1 MQKSISK
8 DLKNIIDKMY
18 QHRGWLLAVS
28 VIVVFI
34 TTYLLILPAFT
45 LEKDEAAKQG
55 GIDVPSVEQTVSVD
69 EDAAEND
76 EAVDPEASPEQNEAT
91 MPAEVE
97 SNDAD
102 GADDSIEAPAVSSEV
117 DSLKFEGDKYTVSVI
132 DNRSALPGNTEV
144 KVSEIDKK
152 TDSNTYKQYYDDA
165 LKAVQD
171 DESGS
176 NVTSFSFARIYD
188 ISLVADGEEIKNP
201 DDAVSVRIEYD
212 KELGKYMSV
221 GDRDNLRVVHFAE
234 NKNTG
239 EIEPEL
245 LDKENIEVNT
255 DKKDNLT
262 DTTFETEGFSVFA
275 IVYTVDFSYSVDGE
289 TFDYSIDG
297 DSSVSLRFLLQSLNV
312 INDDEDTDVN
322 ELDLFMNEIDT
333 VEFTDSELIGIEKAD
348 TEEGEA
354 ADWTLTSLKPFDTEE
369 SLTIT
374 MKNGDVFEVKV
385 TDAQEISDASTV
397 DVNKTYIISYQ
408 DNNGYHVL
416 KTDGSVETFT
426 NSQAFINTGGGM
438 DRLGS
443 DYQWTFYYV
452 FTEKDRETSMN
463 YTYYFI
469 RPVTDKTKTIA
480 LNEVGEDLI
489 QTGTNN
495 VAVIPQAGGGFVF
508 LGYNH
513 SEGTHI
519 ELGYSNGSFES
530 FNHDAEPDESNIIRI
545 FEQEPLA
552 RYSFTVKTDDA
563 DKGMVSGRNEAGTVL
578 ENVSQFIAQTND
590 GKKNNNQ
597 IRAVTVNHSD
607 GQGHNKWIFDY
618 WDLDG
623 EKLNNVGATIQAGT
637 IDIPKNGSVLTAHF
651 KQNPAYIVPDSEKE
665 GTDIESMRAWL
676 TELKNRN
683 VPLNADGTK
692 KTAEV
697 YDYENRVYR
706 VDLTAQSS
714 LTTFDGTID
723 LGFMIDVSGSMQFP
737 SELHDSSAVTGLRD
751 LSTINNRGG
760 YGNRTQ
766 GERWGLNTNNTYY
779 IITDAEGTATV
790 CYLYYWQNQWWLCDA
805 SKNRFAGQYDSNN
818 DGRFDPATGWSVYGN
833 KNYND
838 SYYTTHWYVIQ
849 EAGDRVTQADF
860 NNPTSAAI
868 LNKHGLHVGD
878 PKTRAYYLELSMNG
892 TLDELDEILD
902 VLSIANDS
910 SKNPDVKIAWNTFRN
925 FLPNGSGQIQHNFV
939 SASSGIDLSYDVNT
953 YGGGTSTDAALLDA
967 AGVNRNDINNR
978 YSDTDRKNW
987 DTDNNVSH
995 RYTLNASSGFQWEQ
1009 SATKYAVL
1017 ITDGAPQRNGKS
1029 ITRRYVTE
1037 AAQQLKN
1044 RGVNLITVGLGID
1057 NVTSGK
1063 ILMYDIADTLSNEKM
1078 FYSAK
1083 TGDELEDVLLQ
1094 IISKIMVDAAVQ
1106 GNVTDTI
1113 SQPFYPVDK
1122 ATFKPLAPGQMIDL
1136 DGNITT
1142 DASKPHGTITYDST
1156 TDTYGVEW
1164 TSQEFTWDGW
1174 HGSVYVKAKEDLL
1187 GGNAVETNDGD
1198 AVVEAKTYKTNPNG
1212 PAIQLVDKK
1221 YINNDPSQGED
1232 PKYNRFA
1239 SCESPRVN
1247 INELSFTKNDTEWT
1261 VYLGT
1266 NVDPKQE
1273 LRGLYD
1279 NIKVEQ
1285 VIKDGKAEDKNNDEL
1300 PDTVKYSNGD
1310 TDNNWYPIAPDSIT
1324 DSRESE
1330 GTGDKNCFYLKDL
1343 IEVLAENSAA
1353 GTYPWWDYSNHDID
1367 FDKFLELALTENG
1380 FDIPYQV
1387 YGIEDNS
1394 YINIKLDKVIISGEE
1409 DDIINGSPHDTTVV
1423 GDEVEKYTLR
1433 VLYSPDYDVLPKGQ
1447 GGSSI
1452 QDFHTGTY
1460 GTIYQGHA
1468 AGTEDSINTHIVNVF
1483 VKSLHIT
1490 KTDFDW
1496 EQELNGAEFVLVR
1509 KSGSDEEIVSTLSND
1524 GAVFTIDNADIS
1536 LKDGD
1541 YYIRETTAP
1550 AGYNKLSADIPV
1562 SLILTDTYIEKPGST
1577 PQSDEPDSGEIY
1589 DWKETALLTLG
1600 MDYTR
1605 IVDENGDQIP
1615 GVSADSETNT
1625 IYYKIMNTSGA
1636 ELPQA
1641 GGIGTTIFYVL
1652 GSLLVVISSIYMIS
1666 KRRIRNN

>member
-1 MQKSISK
+1 MQDSIIK
-8 DLKNIIDKMY
+8 RLKNIFDKMH

-45 LEKDEAAKQG
+45 LEKDEAKKQG
-55 GIDVPSVEQTVSVD
+55 GIDVASVEQTVSED
-69 EDAAEND
+69 GDAAEND
-76 EAVDPEASPEQNEAT
+76 EAVAPEASSEQSETTA
-91 MPAEVE
+91 PAEVE
-97 SNDAD
+97 KIESEDT
-102 GADDSIEAPAVSSEV
+102 DDSIEAPAVSSED
-117 DSLKFEGDKYTVSVI
+117 DSLTFEGDKYTVSVI
-132 DNRSALPGNTEV
+132 DNKSALPGNTEV
-144 KVSEIDKK
+144 KVNEIDKK
-152 TDSNTYKQYYDDA
+152 SDSDTYKQYYEDA
-165 LKAVQD
+165 LKTVQD
-171 DESGS
+171 DKNGG
-176 NVTSFSFARIYD
+176 NVTSFSFARFYD
-188 ISLVADGEEIKNP
+188 ISLVADGEEIKYP

-212 KELGKYMSV
+212 KELGKYMNV
-221 GDRDNLRVVHFAE
+221 GDTDNLRVIHFA
-234 NKNTG
+234 KSKKTG
-239 EIEPEL
+239 EIKPEL
-245 LDKENIEVNT
+245 LDKENIEINT

-262 DTTFETEGFSVFA
+262 DATFETEGFSVFA
-275 IVYTVDFSYSVDGE
+275 IVYTVDFSYSVNGE

-297 DSSVSLRFLLQSLNV
+297 DSSVSLRSLLQSLNV
-312 INDDEDTDVN
+312 INDDKDTDVN
-322 ELDLFMNEIDT
+322 EVDLFMNEIDT
-333 VEFTDSELIGIEKAD
+333 VEFTDSELISIEKAY
-348 TEEGEA
+348 TEEGAA

-374 MKNGDVFEVKV
+374 MKNGDVFEVNV
-385 TDAQEISDASTV
+385 TDAQEISDTATV

-416 KTDGSVETFT
+416 KTDGSVETFAS
-426 NSQAFINTGGGM
+426 SQAFINTGGGM

-452 FTEKDRETSMN
+452 FTEKDRETSMD

-480 LNEVGEDLI
+480 LNEIGEDLI

-495 VAVIPQAGGGFVF
+495 VAVISQANGGFVF

-552 RYSFTVKTDDA
+552 RYSFTVKTDDT
-563 DKGMVSGRNEAGTVL
+563 DKGMVSGRNETGTVQ
-578 ENVSQFIAQTND
+578 ENVPQFIAQTND

-597 IRAVTVNHSD
+597 IRAVAVNHSD

-623 EKLNNVGATIQAGT
+623 EKLENVGATIQAGT
-637 IDIPKNGSVLTAHF
+637 IDIPQNGSVLTAHF
-651 KQNPAYIVPDSEKE
+651 KQNPAYIVPDNEKE

-676 TELKNRN
+676 TDLKNRN

-714 LTTFDGTID
+714 LATFDGTID

-737 SELHDSSAVTGLRD
+737 SYLYNATDVTGLRD
-751 LSTINNRGG
+751 LSHINDTDGWWDNTTAG
-760 YGNRTQ
+760 Q
-766 GERWGLNTNNTYY
+766 DWGLKTNHTYY
-779 IITDAEGTATV
+779 IIADPNGTATV
-790 CYLYYWQNQWWLCDA
+790 CYLYYYQNKWWLCDA
-805 SKNRFAGQYDSNN
+805 SKDKFNGN
-818 DGRFDPATGWSVYGN
+818 GRFDPATGHSADNTQYYEN
-833 KNYND
+833 T
-838 SYYTTHWYVIQ
+838 YYTSTRYVIQ

-860 NNPTSAAI
+860 NDPTSAAI
-868 LNKHGLHVGD
+868 LRKHGLNIGD

-902 VLSIANDS
+902 VLSIASDS

-925 FLPNGSGQIQHNFV
+925 YLPNGSGQLQHNFV

-987 DTDNNVSH
+987 DTDNNLSH
-995 RYTLNASSGFQWEQ
+995 NYTLNTDSGFQWEQ
-1009 SATKYAVL
+1009 SSTKYAVL
-1017 ITDGAPQRNGKS
+1017 ITDGAPQRGGKS

-1044 RGVNLITVGLGID
+1044 RDVNLITVGLGID

-1063 ILMYDIADTLSNEKM
+1063 ILMYDIADTLNNEKM
-1078 FYSAK
+1078 FFSAK

-1094 IISKIMVDAAVQ
+1094 IIKQIMVDATVQ

-1122 ATFKPLAPGQMIDL
+1122 ATFKPLAAGQMIDL

-1164 TSQEFTWDGW
+1164 TGQEFTWDGW

-1198 AVVEAKTYKTNPNG
+1198 AVVEAKTYKTSPNG

-1285 VIKDGKAEDKNNDEL
+1285 VVKDGKAEDKNNDGL

-1310 TDNNWYPIAPDSIT
+1310 TDNNWYPIAPNSII

-1330 GTGDKNCFYLKDL
+1330 GTGDKSFFYLKDL
-1343 IEVLAENSAA
+1343 IKALAESSAA
-1353 GTYPWWDYSNHDID
+1353 GTYPWWDYSNNDID

-1394 YINIKLDKVIISGEE
+1394 YINIKLDKVIANGEE
-1409 DDIINGSPHDTTVV
+1409 DDIINESPHDTTVV
-1423 GDEVEKYTLR
+1423 GDEVEKYTLT

-1447 GGSSI
+1447 GGSNM
-1452 QDFHTGTY
+1452 QDFHTGTF

-1468 AGTEDSINTHIVNVF
+1468 AGTEDSINTHNINVF

-1490 KTDFDW
+1490 KTDLDW
-1496 EQELNGAEFVLVR
+1496 EQELDGAEFVLVR

-1541 YYIRETTAP
+1541 YYIRETIAP
-1550 AGYNKLSADIPV
+1550 TGYSKLSADIPV
-1562 SLILTDTYIEKPGST
+1562 SLIITDTYTEKPGNT
-1577 PQSDEPDSGEIY
+1577 PQSDKPGFGKIY
-1589 DWKETALLTLG
+1589 DWDETALLTLG

-1605 IVDENGDQIP
+1605 IVDENGDPIP
-1615 GVSADSETNT
+1615 GVSADSETST
-1625 IYYKIMNTSGA
+1625 IYYKIMNTSGV

-1641 GGIGTTIFYVL
+1641 GGIGTTIFYVI
-1652 GSLLVVISSIYMIS
+1652 GSLLVITCTVLMVSRRRA
-1666 KRRIRNN
+1666 KR